1 VRADRSAAG
10 GHNMPHRPGPG
21 RFPVSLVHRSKETS
35 DMSETSEIAI
45 LTRIFDKDDT
55 PMSPEMARGILA
67 MNFPEEDR
75 KRMDELAEKAR
86 CGTLTPGERAEAE
99 QYERAGHF
107 LSILRSKARM
117 TLRKEPGSKGRK

>member
-1 VRADRSAAG
+1 MSA
-10 GHNMPHRPGPG
+10 
-21 RFPVSLVHRSKETS
+21 
-35 DMSETSEIAI
+35 TSEIAI
-45 LTRIFDKDDT
+45 LARIFDKDDT

-86 CGTLTPGERAEAE
+86 AGTLTSEERSEAE
-99 QYERAGHF
+99 NYARAGHI

-117 TLRKEPGSKGRK
+117 ALRPNPGAKGRR